1 MTVGGVWEYWEPGE
15 YRNTD
20 TKHSCLALT
29 TDGLNIYMA
38 EGFGS
43 GCDGLGLALTPYNG
57 MRKFVLQKRMRLEQS
72 CQFPAWLAASAW
84 QVITTGG
91 TISQERTEPS
101 LISFNTTSSSS
112 FLLSFQGE
120 EFAQEF
126 SCSKKLL

>member
-1 MTVGGVWEYWEPGE
+1 MTVGGLWEYWEPGE

-20 TKHSCLALT
+20 SKHSCLALT

-101 LISFNTTSSSS
+101 LISFNSTSS
-112 FLLSFQGE
+112 FLMVFNGE